1 VLGKDAVSRASI
13 AHFDPK
19 DARILCICYI
29 DDLGKPSHLRFLLRR
44 LRQRVPAAYLMA
56 LVWPSD
62 HPVLRD
68 GSLRASLGADRYLSS
83 LQHAVETCLKAIEET
98 PAYEQPLQTSA

>member
-1 VLGKDAVSRASI
+1 LAKDAVSRASI

-19 DARILCICYI
+19 EARILCICYI

-44 LRQRVPAAYLMA
+44 LRQRVPAAYLIA

-68 GSLRASLGADRYLSS
+68 GSLRASLGADQYLSS
-83 LQHAVETCLKAIEET
+83 LQHAIETCLKAVEEE
-98 PAYEQPLQTSA
+98 PVSKRPLQASA